1 MKFVFNLITSLSLR
15 FRWLTL
21 ALVVVFMGLGVQ
33 AATSLNQEL
42 LPPIEFPQTIVL
54 GQVSGMTSDQV
65 LTVVTERLEAE
76 ISEVEDVINLEST
89 SSGSFGTLLVA
100 ANDFGLNQSKLQDEV
115 RAAIDRVWFPVRR
128 IEPADGQEAGVFAT
142 DLIGDL
148 TPELILYFAANDS
161 NFLFQLTPEVWAI
174 LPEETVQAAITYLAQ
189 QLDTDSGGTA
199 LERLVEKQIVPQ
211 IQSIDTVADVT
222 ISGGQSL
229 PGEEDALAVASGLV
243 DDEAQ
248 SLLLGISPDVWDVIS
263 DKVSGV
269 GTLNQSTVDRLSETE
284 IEVPTEAP
292 ALPESWQFEHFADAT
307 DLLEIESITNRLS
320 TILNDFLTSGKIVG
334 GLGQTNDLTPETV
347 TQMLEIEPSLVD
359 YFEAEHLVAMP
370 ADVFEVLPE
379 DFIAGLDGFTRDAL
393 AAAALAQSITGET
406 AEAEP
411 VDLPDAWRISV
422 PDLITFNLATDIP
435 LATFFVTSTGEG
447 VEAGEE
453 TPATTEDSEQ
463 PETEDTAPTAAPEVQ
478 DIPEGPELPGL
489 FAGVGADTAD
499 DLIGLELPES
509 LAELFGAETISAAQV
524 LSIMAAP
531 VDMTG
536 GGEGSGQAPA
546 FSLDL
551 LPFTALITAGP
562 NIIPQISAD
571 AFEFLIENDPSFLSD
586 LDPAVFDLVSDE
598 VLNLPEVAPPLDDA
612 WNVLSSQ
619 PQFAN
624 NPLQTAGD
632 VLMIGDGSASSVLNT
647 INSEVPAQFEGYEV
661 RLFDSLTPGVIRYF
675 LIEEPDLYSNL
686 DSSVLLKF
694 SADVLSAL
702 PEEVIADLD
711 DETAEQIQAIATGE
725 QNSAFAELQELYTSN
740 IPAADPDAPALNPAW
755 SQIAG
760 FYGIEMDSSDDFFRF
775 PEGFAY
781 ADAGEFINSIFLSP
795 QGASFARNNGL
806 LRDMPIEALEYVL
819 DRDGTVLDSLIVE
832 SLQEMTDEQLALL
845 PEALQTRATE
855 GGEPFIPETQVTRT
869 NGQPSLFV
877 SVFKTADANT
887 VTSYAEVEEL
897 IFEEADANDNI
908 EVGIIIEQASFIE
921 ESISGV
927 AREGSL
933 GAVFAIII
941 ILVFLSS
948 GEWGLKGRQRVGL
961 MMIVLFAGMLAL
973 LVFLNLD
980 AAGNDWGQA
989 FAQSDVVIRV
999 LFIGGIL
1006 AGLVV
1011 LFWPSTLP
1019 DPAWRATVVIAVSIP
1034 LSILT
1039 AFVGMYWLSP
1049 VMYDIIQPMSED
1061 SEFWTFVLRLF
1072 PEELTLN
1079 IMTLSGL
1086 TVAVG
1091 RVVDDSIVVLENIF
1105 RQIQGGG
1112 DKREAVLSGTRDV
1125 SAAIFVATMVAV
1137 VVFLPLGLTGGLI
1150 GAFFLPFGLAVTYS
1164 LAGSFMVA
1172 ITVVPVLA
1180 FIMIDENDVPEEGD
1194 IWIADYY
1201 LPVLRWALRNGRTK
1215 ATVIGLAIISFMFSG
1230 FLLSQ
1235 RPAAFLPNFGEPQV
1249 SVDVSMPPSTKII
1262 ELNDLVLQ
1270 MEERIFAEVPEDKL
1284 VTVQTNVGG
1293 GGANFESLL
1302 GGGGVNENQANI
1314 TVALDVA
1321 EGELDT
1327 WIQVLRDEAN
1337 AVFDETN
1344 VTVAQASGDGFGG
1357 LEIVVSG
1364 PADVLAELDP
1374 TIIETLEGVEGI
1386 ANVSSNLSASAAD
1399 SGDGPVTYIRV
1410 DQQSAL
1416 KYAGELETAD
1426 TINTTQLAILEIQE
1440 IPDLPESVTVTEGFN
1455 SRTQTEG
1462 FQSMGQAI
1470 GIAAMIVILILILT
1484 FRSAVYWIAI
1494 FLSVIVAPVGAAIA
1508 LTLTDRV
1515 LGISA
1520 LIGMLMLL
1528 GLVVTNAVVLID
1540 RVRSNLEERNMNLYD
1555 ALVEAGG
1562 RRLRPIIMTS
1572 LATIIALMP
1581 LAIGLSEGAIIAAEL
1596 GTVVIGGVFSST
1608 VLTLIVVPVMYSLLS
1623 PVHRFLARLIGVK
1636 AH

>member
-1 MKFVFNLITSLSLR
+1 MKFTFNLITSLSLR

-33 AATSLNQEL
+33 AASSLNQEL

-76 ISEVEDVINLEST
+76 ISQVEDVINLEST
-89 SSGSFGTLLVA
+89 SSGTFGTLLTA
-100 ANDFGLNQSKLQDEV
+100 ANDFGLNQTKLQGEIRD
-115 RAAIDRVWFPVRR
+115 AIDRVWFPGRR
-128 IEPADGQEAGVFAT
+128 IEPTEGQNVEDFAAT
-142 DLIGDL
+142 LLGDL
-148 TPELILYFAANDS
+148 TPELVLYLAANDS
-161 NFLFQLTPEVWAI
+161 NFLFQLTPDVWNA

-189 QLDTDSGGTA
+189 QLDTDSVGTA

-211 IQSIDTVADVT
+211 IQAIDTVADVT

-229 PGEEDALAVASGLV
+229 PGEEDALAVSTDLV
-243 DDEAQ
+243 NSETQ
-248 SLLLGISPDVWDVIS
+248 SLLLGISPDVWDVVSNKIS
-263 DKVSGV
+263 GL
-269 GTLNQSTVDRLSETE
+269 GALNQSTVDSLSEATL
-284 IEVPTEAP
+284 EVPTEAP
-292 ALPESWQFEHFADAT
+292 ALPESWQFEHFADAS
-307 DLLEIESITNRLS
+307 DLLEIESIANPLS
-320 TILNDFLTSGKIVG
+320 TILNDFLASGKIIG

-347 TQMLEIEPSLVD
+347 TQMLEIDPTLVD

-370 ADVFEVLPE
+370 ADVFAVLPE

-393 AAAALAQSITGET
+393 AAASLAQSITGKEV
-406 AEAEP
+406 EAEP

-422 PDLITFNLATDIP
+422 PDLITFNLATDFP

-447 VEAGEE
+447 VEASEE
-453 TPATTEDSEQ
+453 AASSKDTEQ
-463 PETEDTAPTAAPEVQ
+463 PGTEETAPTPALEVQ
-478 DIPEGPELPGL
+478 DIPEGPQLPGL
-489 FAGVGADTAD
+489 FAGIGADTAD
-499 DLIGLELPES
+499 DLINLELPES
-509 LAELFGAETISAAQV
+509 LVELVGTDTLSAAQI
-524 LSIMAAP
+524 LSFMATP
-531 VDMTG
+531 LDMTG
-536 GGEGSGQAPA
+536 SGNSGGEAPA

-551 LPFTALITAGP
+551 LPFTVLMTAGP
-562 NIIPQISAD
+562 NIIPQMSAES
-571 AFEFLIENDPSFLSD
+571 FEFLIEYDPGFLPELS
-586 LDPAVFDLVSDE
+586 PAVFDLVSDE
-598 VLNLPEVAPPLDDA
+598 VLALSNVTPPLDDA
-612 WNVLSSQ
+612 WDVLSSQ
-619 PQFAN
+619 PQFLS
-624 NPLQTAGD
+624 NPLRTAGD
-632 VLMIGDGSASSVLNT
+632 ILIIGDGSASSVLNT
-647 INSEVPAQFEGYEV
+647 INRNVPVQFEGYEV
-661 RLFDSLTPGVIRYF
+661 RLLDSLAPAVIRYF
-675 LIEEPDLYSNL
+675 LVEEPDFYSNL
-686 DSSVLLKF
+686 DSPVLLKF
-694 SADVLSAL
+694 SADVLEML
-702 PEEVIADLD
+702 PEDIIADLD
-711 DETAEQIQAIATGE
+711 DDIAEQIQAIATGE

-740 IPAADPDAPALNPAW
+740 IPEADPDAPALNPAW

-760 FYGIEMDSSDDFFRF
+760 FYGIEMDSADDFFRF

-781 ADAGEFINSIFLSP
+781 PDAGTFINSIFLSP
-795 QGASFARNNGL
+795 QGASFARNNNL
-806 LRDMPIEALEYVL
+806 LREMPIEALEYVIN
-819 DRDGTVLDSLIVE
+819 RDGSVLDSLIVE

-845 PEALQTRATE
+845 PETLQTRATE
-855 GGEPFIPETQVTRT
+855 GGEPFLPETQITRT
-869 NGQPSLFV
+869 NSQPSLFV

-887 VTSYAEVEEL
+887 VTSYKEVEEL
-897 IFEEADANDNI
+897 IFEAVDANDNI
-908 EVGIIIEQASFIE
+908 EVGVVIEQASFIE
-921 ESISGV
+921 ESINGV

-948 GEWGLKGRQRVGL
+948 GVWVLKGRQRVGAI
-961 MMIVLFAGMLAL
+961 MVVLFISMLL
-973 LVFLNLD
+973 FLVYLNLD
-980 AAGNDWGQA
+980 AANNDWGQA
-989 FAQSDVVIRV
+989 FTQSDVVVRV

-1011 LFWPSTLP
+1011 LFWPSSLP

-1061 SEFWTFVLRLF
+1061 SEFWAFILRLF

-1112 DKREAVLSGTRDV
+1112 DKKEAVLSGTRDV
-1125 SAAIFVATMVAV
+1125 SSAIFVATLVAV

-1164 LAGSFMVA
+1164 LAGSFIVA

-1180 FIMIDENDVPEEGD
+1180 YIMIDAEDVPEEGD

-1201 LPVLRWALRNGRTK
+1201 LPVLRWALRNGQTK
-1215 ATVIGLAIISFMFSG
+1215 LTVIALAIVSFAFSF
-1230 FLLSQ
+1230 FLFSQ

-1249 SVDVSMPPSTKII
+1249 SVDVRMPPSTKILQ
-1262 ELNDLVLQ
+1262 LNDLVLA
-1270 MEERIFAEVPEDKL
+1270 MEERIVAKIPEEQL
-1284 VTVQTNVGG
+1284 VTVQSNVGG

-1314 TVALDVA
+1314 TVALDVS
-1321 EGELDT
+1321 EGELET
-1327 WIQVLRDEAN
+1327 WIQTLREEAN
-1337 AVFDETN
+1337 TIFGETN
-1344 VTVAQASGDGFGG
+1344 VTVAQATGDGFGG

-1364 PADVLAELDP
+1364 PSDVLAELDP
-1374 TIIETLEGVEGI
+1374 IIIETLEAIEGI
-1386 ANVSSNLSASAAD
+1386 ANVKSNLSASASD
-1399 SGDGPVTYIRV
+1399 SGEGPVTYIRV
-1410 DQQSAL
+1410 GQQSAL
-1416 KYAGELETAD
+1416 KYTGELETTN
-1426 TINTTQLAILEIQE
+1426 TIGITQLAKKEIQS
-1440 IPDLPESVTVTEGFN
+1440 IPDLSEGVSVSEGFT
-1455 SRTQTEG
+1455 SQTQTEG
-1462 FQSMGQAI
+1462 FQSMFVAI
-1470 GIAAMIVILILILT
+1470 MIASVIVILILILS
-1484 FRSAVYWIAI
+1484 FRSIVYWFAI

-1520 LIGMLMLL
+1520 LIGLLMLL

-1555 ALVEAGG
+1555 SLVEAGG

-1572 LATIIALMP
+1572 LATIIALLP
-1581 LAIGLSEGAIIAAEL
+1581 LAIGLSEGAIIASEL

-1608 VLTLIVVPVMYSLLS
+1608 VLTLIVVPVMYSLLN
-1623 PVHRFLARLIGVK
+1623 PVHRFLTQLVGVEAR
-1636 AH
+1636 